1 MKSKVKRFVLWIIPA
16 VLLYL
21 LCLYG
26 WIPTITEYN
35 SIDISNASKM
45 FIFFVSMSGAVA
57 FAFSVY
63 SIMTVF
69 AENKKEKKRVF
80 LACFLMSIYVV
91 AIVLLKLLYESEL

>member
-26 WIPTITEYN
+26 WIPTITEYI
-35 SIDISNASKM
+35 STDISAASKT
-45 FIFFVSMSGAVA
+45 FIFVASTAGAVA

-69 AENKKEKKRVF
+69 AEHKKEKKRVF
-80 LACFLMSIYVV
+80 LAGVLMVIYVV
-91 AIVLLKLLYESEL
+91 AIVLLKLLYEGGL